1 MNEPNPE
8 LLALVYL
15 SAKGISRKSLLEA
28 ASSFPSDEDTGED
41 ATVQGTYGEDATSEL
56 AKRGRPMKES
66 MKLTAFYFLQNHLK
80 NNGKLPTD
88 KMSTECLEEVRK
100 LVVESLKKQ
109 GMPIPEEFRTEVR
122 QTTVKQWRREIE
134 KIRIENEDLWNRI
147 YDGLLIEVRNAKNG
161 QQIK

>member
-15 SAKGISRKSLLEA
+15 STKGISRKSLLEA
-28 ASSFPSDEDTGED
+28 ASIFPRDEDPGED
-41 ATVQGTYGEDATSEL
+41 ATVQGTYREDATSEL
-56 AKRGRPMKES
+56 PKRGRPMKES
-66 MKLTAFYFLQNHLK
+66 MKLTVFYYLQNHLK

-88 KMSTECLEEVRK
+88 KISTECVEKVRK

-109 GMPIPEEFRTEVR
+109 GLPIPVEFRTEVR

-134 KIRIENEDLWNRI
+134 KIRKENEDLWNLI
-147 YDGLLIEVRNAKNG
+147 YDRFLIEIRNADNG
-161 QQIK
+161 Q

>member
-1 MNEPNPE
+1 MNEPSPE
-8 LLALVYL
+8 ILALVYL

-28 ASSFPSDEDTGED
+28 ASIFPKDEDTGED
-41 ATVQGTYGEDATSEL
+41 ATVQGTYREDATSEL
-56 AKRGRPMKES
+56 PKRGRPMKES
-66 MKLTAFYFLQNHLK
+66 MKLTAFYFLQNHFK
-80 NNGKLPTD
+80 KNGKLPTD
-88 KMSTECLEEVRK
+88 KISTERLEKARK
-100 LVVESLKKQ
+100 SVVESLKKM